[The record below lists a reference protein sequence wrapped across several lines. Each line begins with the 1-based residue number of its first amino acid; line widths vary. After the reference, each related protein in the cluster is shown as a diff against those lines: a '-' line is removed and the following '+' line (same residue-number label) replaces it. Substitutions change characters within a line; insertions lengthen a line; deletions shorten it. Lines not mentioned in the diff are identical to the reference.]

1 MVILNT
7 TSVHP
12 PLSKKN
18 QHKNTTQETH
28 KYTYI
33 VDMPKGQVNIL
44 SVSWNK
50 TVECCWNLTE
60 VASKRPEEQNTIS
73 VQKHLTM

>member
-12 PLSKKN
+12 PLSKK
-18 QHKNTTQETH
+18 KNKTQETH

-44 SVSWNK
+44 SVSSNK
-50 TVECCWNLTE
+50 TVECC
-60 VASKRPEEQNTIS
+60 
-73 VQKHLTM
+73 